1 MRALNHNQMGAV
13 LVIAL
18 LMLLLLNILTAASI
32 SSSNINMQVVQT
44 QQRLLEVQQAA
55 TNVSNY
61 VLSDLD
67 YFIHY
72 RDHLNSQGEFAP
84 ALPDFLSASLSGK
97 IDIEVDSLVCLFETN
112 VSGCSLDGSAPCP
125 QETVWQLST
134 TAMDRP
140 SGAQTTIVE
149 GFSVKY
155 LPGHC
160 P

>member
-1 MRALNHNQMGAV
+1 MKALDHKQTGAV
-13 LVIAL
+13 LLIAL

-32 SSSNINMQVVQT
+32 SSGNINMQVILI

-72 RDHLNSQGEFAP
+72 KDYLDSQGQFAP
-84 ALPDFLSASLSGK
+84 ALPDFLFSSPSGQ

-112 VSGCSLDGSAPCP
+112 ISGCSLDGLAPCP
-125 QETVWQLST
+125 QESIWQLSI
-134 TAMDRP
+134 TASDRP
-140 SGAQTTIVE
+140 SGAQATIIE
-149 GFSVKY
+149 GVSVKY